1 MAGLLSGLEAFG
13 LSNLDNIEVY
23 EKEKQEQKGKPE
35 EQKSPEMLES
45 EMLFD
50 KTYECPVCG
59 KTVKART
66 VRAGKAKLAGTDL
79 DIRPRYEQIEP
90 IKYDVVLCPKCG
102 FTALSRFFQYVTPTQ
117 KKAIISKI
125 SKNFKPP
132 RETEVYTFEEAV
144 ERYKMALLSA
154 IVKGAKPSEKAYIC
168 LKAGWLIRSWS
179 ESLNASMPGAAQ
191 KKQELLEQED
201 AFLNNAFEGFISAR
215 QSEGFP
221 MCGMDEM
228 TVDYLLAALAVRF
241 AKFDVASKMIAGI
254 LGSTAANPRMKDKAR
269 DLKDIVMKKM
279 KESKE

>member
-23 EKEKQEQKGKPE
+23 EKEKQEKAGTPE
-35 EQKSPEMLES
+35 VQKSPEMLES

-59 KTVKART
+59 KTVKSRT

-102 FTALSRFFQYVTPTQ
+102 FAALSRFFQYVTPTQ
-117 KKAIISKI
+117 KKTIIAKI

-132 RETEVYTFEEAV
+132 RESEIYTFEEAV

-179 ESLNASMPGAAQ
+179 ESLNPAMPGVAM
-191 KKQELLEQED
+191 KKKELLEQEN
-201 AFLNNAFEGFISAR
+201 AFLNNALEGFINAR

-228 TVDYLLAALAVRF
+228 TVDYLIGALAVRF
-241 AKFDVASKMIAGI
+241 EKYDVASKMIAGI
-254 LGSTAANPRMKDKAR
+254 LATPAANPRMKDKAR
-269 DLKDIVMKKM
+269 DLKEIVMKKM
-279 KESKE
+279 KETKE